1 MQNFWRFLSFVDV
14 AGDSWAAVTSTL
26 SAKETEMVCSE
37 EQSTVSNS
45 LLLKIQKT
53 FNSAFIFVIH
63 NLKDI

>member
-26 SAKETEMVCSE
+26 SAKESEMVCSE
-37 EQSTVSNS
+37 EQSSVSNS